1 MHLGA
6 MLFAMAICAT
16 SLTELARF
24 HWLVYLW
31 EHRDSKVKP
40 CTISSKH
47 SLVFFLWWQCQLQW
61 RKLKPCQVD
70 CWLMNLMAH
79 IASRLIKS
87 KQCELS
93 WTSWHLKVLRLRNVV
108 HVKALLIS
116 CPAQAQM
123 QEILALRFQKGLETW
138 PWPWLWQR
146 RFVLGVVA
154 IPVVLHH
161 PQSLLPI
168 PLWVT
173 SHWKRFL
180 LSGMTYL
187 PSVTEWEMG
196 ESLIMRFDSTV
207 GKTEAASAVEATVE
221 NLKLNTPVLLPIMEI
236 MAINDLRLPSIEA
249 LIGAIEDFYQ
259 LCKKTVRQPD
269 YVYQEAWSIRRM
281 IGRAKKFIYRP
292 HPPQDWPS
300 KKQVKVKVSKGHNLN
315 PTQLYLYNYISYHNA
330 TSHPHVF

>member
-1 MHLGA
+1 MCH
-6 MLFAMAICAT
+6 FADWAGQVQ
-16 SLTELARF
+16 LARF

-93 WTSWHLKVLRLRNVV
+93 WTSWHLKVLRSRNVV

-196 ESLIMRFDSTV
+196 SPSSWDLIPPLEKRRLHQL
-207 GKTEAASAVEATVE
+207 
-221 NLKLNTPVLLPIMEI
+221 LKLRWKTWNSTPQFYCPLWRLWRSMTWGFPQSRLWLGPLRTSTNFARKLWGSQTMFTRKHGLSVGWLGEPRNSSTGLTLLRTGHQK
-236 MAINDLRLPSIEA
+236 NKLRW
-249 LIGAIEDFYQ
+249 
-259 LCKKTVRQPD
+259 R
-269 YVYQEAWSIRRM
+269 W
-281 IGRAKKFIYRP
+281 
-292 HPPQDWPS
+292 
-300 KKQVKVKVSKGHNLN
+300 VKATIWI
-315 PTQLYLYNYISYHNA
+315 PYNYIYIII
-330 TSHPHVF
+330 